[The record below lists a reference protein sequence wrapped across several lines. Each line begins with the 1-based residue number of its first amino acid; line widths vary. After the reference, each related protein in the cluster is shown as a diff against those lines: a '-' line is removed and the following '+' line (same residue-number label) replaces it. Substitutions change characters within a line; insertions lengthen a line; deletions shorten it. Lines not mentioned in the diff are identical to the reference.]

1 MTLISRAPVRISFGG
16 GGTDLA
22 SYYERHGGMVISAS
36 INKYFYTILE
46 MREDDRIQIISS
58 DLQLSQTVR
67 DFYDLRLGQGL
78 DIPVSVIKHFNIQR
92 GMNLF
97 MASEVPPGTGLGSSG
112 TVCVNLV
119 NLFNELEHMKMSK
132 QQIAETA
139 YKIGHD
145 DLGMPIGKQDEYAA
159 SFGGLNVFHF
169 TKEGV
174 KVEPLELSHEIR
186 KRLEEDIMLFF
197 TGRTRDSSN
206 ILFSQDRG
214 GKEDR
219 EEVVQSLHNIKSLGF
234 EIKDAISEG
243 DLRKFGKLMAR
254 AWENKKRLAK
264 GISNERIDRFYNT
277 AMDNGAIGAKLTGAG
292 GGGFLMLFCEKPH
305 QKAVRDALS
314 AQGLKQMDFK
324 FDMHGAKII
333 GGD

>member
-1 MTLISRAPVRISFGG
+1 MISRAPVRISFGG

-22 SYYERHGGMVISAS
+22 SYYEKHGGMVISAS

-46 MREDDRIQIISS
+46 VREDDRIQIISS
-58 DLQLSQTVR
+58 DLQISQTVR
-67 DFYDLRLGQGL
+67 DFYHLKLGEGL
-78 DIPVSVIKHFNIQR
+78 DIPVAVLKHFNIQR

-119 NLFNELEHMKMSK
+119 NIFNKLEHMKMTK
-132 QQIAETA
+132 QDIAETA
-139 YKIGHD
+139 YKIGHH
-145 DLGMPIGKQDEYAA
+145 DLGMPIGKQDEYAS

-174 KVEPLELSHEIR
+174 TVAPLDLSKEIR
-186 KRLEEDIMLFF
+186 KRLEEDVMLFF
-197 TGRTRDSSN
+197 TGRTRDSSS
-206 ILFSQDRG
+206 ILSCQDKG
-214 GKEDR
+214 GRDDDGA
-219 EEVVQSLHNIKSLGF
+219 VVQSLHNIKNLGY
-234 EIKDAISEG
+234 EIKDAIIEG
-243 DLRKFGKLMAR
+243 DLRRFGELMAQ
-254 AWENKKRLAK
+254 AWENKKKLAK
-264 GISNERIDRFYNT
+264 GITNERIDKLYST
-277 AMDNGAIGAKLTGAG
+277 AIENGAIGAKLTGAG
-292 GGGFLMLFCEKPH
+292 GGGYLMLFCEKPN
-305 QKAVRDALS
+305 QRAVRDALS